1 MNIITYNWS
10 VHNGEKVE
18 TVVKYC
24 PNCGKVVNFY
34 DTLMRRH
41 NSNGKNIY
49 KFTIFKCEKNH
60 TWNRKEKIF
69 KSYDPKLEIKNRDF
83 PNEAPQNDNEK
94 INLVTH
100 LKNGFNKICIN
111 INYLDEPVRIDKVLG
126 NQLIDISRNQI
137 CSLIKEGKIL
147 LNKNTIKNHTA
158 VKEKDT
164 IEIFI

>member
-111 INYLDEPVRIDKVLG
+111 P
-126 NQLIDISRNQI
+126 
-137 CSLIKEGKIL
+137 
-147 LNKNTIKNHTA
+147 
-158 VKEKDT
+158 
-164 IEIFI
+164 